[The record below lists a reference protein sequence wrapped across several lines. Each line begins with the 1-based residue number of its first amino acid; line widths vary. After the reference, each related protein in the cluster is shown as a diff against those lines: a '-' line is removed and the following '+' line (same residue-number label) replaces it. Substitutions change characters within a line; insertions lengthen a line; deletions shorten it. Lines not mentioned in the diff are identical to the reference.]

1 YANSALVAHAEA
13 VGKAGPTVIAD
24 ATLPINLAVSGVTG
38 ARLLD
43 LPLHV
48 DVHGDSL
55 PLNLISTFT
64 DAVANIGG
72 KAAGSFVMGG
82 TLARPS
88 FAGALSWAN
97 GTMKIVPTGM
107 GVHDVAASGR
117 RARDT
122 VVCDSV
128 GGISG

>member
-1 YANSALVAHAEA
+1 VAAHAGA
-13 VGKAGPTVIAD
+13 VGESGPPSVIAD
-24 ATLPINLAVSGVTG
+24 ARLPINLALSGVTG

-43 LPLHV
+43 LPMRV

-82 TLARPS
+82 TLARPT
-88 FAGALSWAN
+88 FAGAVSWTH
-97 GTMKIVPTGM
+97 GSMKIVPTGM
-107 GVHDVAASGR
+107 IVHD
-117 RARDT
+117 
-122 VVCDSV
+122 
-128 GGISG
+128 I